1 MKAVVTGITAAIVI
15 AFVAAQVLDLKVQQ
29 DAGERF
35 STVGVR
41 L

>member
-1 MKAVVTGITAAIVI
+1 MKAVVTGVCTAIII

-29 DAGERF
+29 QAADRF

>member
-1 MKAVVTGITAAIVI
+1 VVTGIAAAIVV

-29 DAGERF
+29 EAADRF